1 MPTQAIKALIFDLDD
16 TLWPLRPLILQAETT
31 LYTWLVEQVPA
42 IAEHHTVDSL
52 RERRMA
58 LIPNDPRFS
67 FDLWALRHTA
77 LVQVLEEFAGDRS
90 LADSGMQVFA
100 HARNQVEMFEEVPR
114 VLELLGQDYSLATI
128 SNGFADLQAIGLA
141 SHFKFSLAAHEF
153 GCAKPDPRIFQ
164 AALER
169 LQLPAHEV
177 MYVGDDLRL
186 DVAGAQAVGMRAAW
200 MNRYKMQ
207 LHETPH
213 AQVKPDLIV
222 HDLHQLKS
230 AL

>member
-1 MPTQAIKALIFDLDD
+1 MSIKAIIFDLDD
-16 TLWPLRPLILQAETT
+16 TLWPLRSLISRAE
-31 LYTWLVEQVPA
+31 LSLFAWLLEKVPE
-42 IAEHHTVDSL
+42 IGKHHTVDSL

-58 LIPNDPRFS
+58 MIPTDPRFS
-67 FDLWALRHTA
+67 YDLWALRHTA
-77 LVQVLEEFAGDRS
+77 LRQVLDEFQADLK
-90 LADSGMQVFA
+90 LADEGMQVFA
-100 HARNQVEMFEEVPR
+100 HARNQVEMFDDVPHA
-114 VLELLGQDYSLATI
+114 LALLQQEYVLATI

-141 SHFKFSLAAHEF
+141 PHFQFSLAAHEF

-213 AQVKPDLIV
+213 PHVTPDLIV

>member
-1 MPTQAIKALIFDLDD
+1 MSIKAIIFDLDD
-16 TLWPLRPLILQAETT
+16 TLWPLRSLISRAEMA
-31 LYTWLVEQVPA
+31 LFTWLLERVPV
-42 IAEHHTVDSL
+42 IGDHHTVDSL

-58 LIPNDPRFS
+58 MIPTDPRFS
-67 FDLWALRHTA
+67 YDLWALRHTA
-77 LVQVLEEFAGDRS
+77 LAQLLDEFQADAK
-90 LADSGMQVFA
+90 LADEGMQVFA
-100 HARNQVEMFEEVPR
+100 YARNQVEMFEDVAPA
-114 VLELLGQDYSLATI
+114 LASLQQDYALATI

-141 SHFKFSLAAHEF
+141 PYFKFSLAAHEF

-164 AALER
+164 AAIEK
-169 LQLPAHEV
+169 LQLSPHEV

-213 AQVKPDLIV
+213 PEITPDLIV

>member
-1 MPTQAIKALIFDLDD
+1 MSIKAIIFDLDD
-16 TLWPLRPLILQAETT
+16 TLWPLRSLISRAEMT
-31 LYTWLVEQVPA
+31 LYSWLLEQVPV
-42 IAEHHTVDSL
+42 IGEHHTVDSL

-58 LIPNDPRFS
+58 MIPTDPRFS
-67 FDLWALRHTA
+67 YDLWALRHTA
-77 LVQVLEEFAGDRS
+77 LLQVLNEFQADPN
-90 LADSGMQVFA
+90 LADEGMQIFA
-100 HARNQVEMFEEVPR
+100 HARNQVEMFDDVPHA
-114 VLELLGQDYSLATI
+114 LAQMQQDYALATI
-128 SNGFADLQAIGLA
+128 SNGFADLQAIGIA
-141 SHFKFSLAAHEF
+141 PYFQFSIAAHEF
-153 GCAKPDPRIFQ
+153 GCAKPDPRIFE

-200 MNRYKMQ
+200 MNRYKMH
-207 LHETPH
+207 LHDTPH
-213 AQVKPDLIV
+213 AHITPDLIV

>member
-1 MPTQAIKALIFDLDD
+1 MSIKAIIFDLDD
-16 TLWPLRPLILQAETT
+16 TLWPLRSLISRAE
-31 LYTWLVEQVPA
+31 LSLFAWLLEKVPA
-42 IAEHHTVDSL
+42 IGEHHTVDSL

-58 LIPNDPRFS
+58 MIPTDPRFS
-67 FDLWALRHTA
+67 YDLWALRHTA
-77 LVQVLEEFAGDRS
+77 LLQVLDEFQADLK
-90 LADSGMQVFA
+90 LADEGMQVFA
-100 HARNQVEMFEEVPR
+100 HARNQVEMFDDVPHA
-114 VLELLGQDYSLATI
+114 LALLQQEYVLATI

-141 SHFKFSLAAHEF
+141 PHFQFSLAAHEF

-186 DVAGAQAVGMRAAW
+186 DVAGAQEVGMRAAW

-213 AQVKPDLIV
+213 PHVTPDLIV